1 MVQSTFKSIEAFMPD
16 FKARPQQIE
25 MSQFIAD
32 RMKLPEH
39 QRMAVV
45 EAPTGVGK
53 TLAYLAGAIDIAL
66 LQKKTVVISTA
77 TVDLQHSLSD

>member
-1 MVQSTFKSIEAFMPD
+1 LVQALFNAIEASMPD

-32 RMKLPEH
+32 RMQAGDH

-53 TLAYLAGAIDIAL
+53 
-66 LQKKTVVISTA
+66 
-77 TVDLQHSLSD
+77 HSHI

>member
-1 MVQSTFKSIEAFMPD
+1 MVQATFNAIETSMPD
-16 FKARPQQIE
+16 FKARPQQVA

-32 RMKLPEH
+32 SLHKVEH

-66 LQKKTVVISTA
+66 
-77 TVDLQHSLSD
+77 